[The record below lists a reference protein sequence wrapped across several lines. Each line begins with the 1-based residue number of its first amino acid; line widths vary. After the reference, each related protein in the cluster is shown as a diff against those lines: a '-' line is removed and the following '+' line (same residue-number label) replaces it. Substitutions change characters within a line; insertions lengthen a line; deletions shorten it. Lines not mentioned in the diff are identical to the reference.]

1 MGSITVAMFKP
12 LVGTSDGGATTGS
25 LWPEEVATTTA
36 DEVGASLA
44 GGGYPGG
51 GYPGG
56 PGSKSESESGA
67 PYSGPEEVQ

>member
-51 GYPGG
+51 
-56 PGSKSESESGA
+56 PGSKSESESEA